1 MTDTQKSSE
10 ALNGELEEIK
20 ANPAAEE
27 ISVATDE
34 NLTQEVNNKTE
45 DQEEEVAEV
54 QVEKE
59 EALEVQEVQEVLET
73 PVVPEVQ
80 VVSEVQE
87 VSETPIVPEVL
98 DASEVQ
104 EVQEVQEVHEVQDAS
119 AQDYSKLTKAQII
132 SQLEKMAD
140 QPIESVRKDV
150 DLLKQAFYKQQKAEY
165 DKLKK
170 EFVDGG
176 GADEEFV
183 IEPDSLENMLKNLLT
198 VFRDKRA
205 KLVAEQEKQKE
216 EVQTKRISIIDKLKG
231 LTENSDDINKQYTE
245 FRKLQQEWNELK
257 QSTQPISNEQWKSYQ
272 HYVEKFY
279 DFLKINNEFR
289 EYDFKKNLE
298 IKNVLCETVEKL
310 AAEDDVVSAFHQLQK
325 FHQDWRDTGPVAKEL
340 REELWQRFKTASS
353 VINKRHQ
360 QYFESLRSS
369 ETTNLEEKQVICQEV
384 EIIDF
389 DKLKFI
395 KDWEA
400 KTKEVILLQEKWK
413 AIGFAPKKSN
423 VKVFEHFRALCDE
436 FFKKKS
442 EFYKS
447 IKEDMSHNLELKT
460 TLCEKAEALKDST
473 DWKENTDIFIKL
485 QKEWKTIG
493 SVPKKHSDTV
503 WKRFS
508 TACDFFFETK
518 NASTSN
524 QRTTEHANLDRK
536 KELIEEIKAID
547 PALPPKEAIALLR
560 QLISQWNSVGFVPF
574 KDKDKIHKELNTAV
588 DEQYARLNVSE
599 PNRKFYSYKNENS
612 DSAGKG
618 GHKVYRER
626 DKLMHQFE
634 TMKSDLQTCE
644 NNIGFFTGKNKSGN
658 SLIKELENKIE
669 KLKAD
674 IEEVVKKIE
683 AIDQNMEETE
693 A

>member
-1 MTDTQKSSE
+1 MTDTQKSNE

-27 ISVATDE
+27 VSVATDE
-34 NLTQEVNNKTE
+34 NLTQEVNEVTE
-45 DQEEEVAEV
+45 NQEEA
-54 QVEKE
+54 
-59 EALEVQEVQEVLET
+59 
-73 PVVPEVQ
+73 VV
-80 VVSEVQE
+80 
-87 VSETPIVPEVL
+87 
-98 DASEVQ
+98 ASELPVSQ
-104 EVQEVQEVHEVQDAS
+104 ETKEVETAP

-132 SQLEKMAD
+132 AQLEKLTD

-176 GADEEFV
+176 GVDEEFV
-183 IEPDSLENMLKNLLT
+183 LEPDSLENMLKNLLV
-198 VFRDKRA
+198 VFREKRA
-205 KLVAEQEKQKE
+205 ALVAEQEKQKE
-216 EVQTKRISIIDKLKG
+216 EVQTKRASIIDKLKG

-257 QSTQPISNEQWKSYQ
+257 QSSQPISNEQWKNYQ
-272 HYVEKFY
+272 HLVEKFY

-289 EYDFKKNLE
+289 EYDFKKNYE
-298 IKNVLCETVEKL
+298 IKNSLCETVEKL
-310 AAEDDVVSAFHQLQK
+310 ATEDDVVSAFHQLQK
-325 FHQDWRDTGPVAKEL
+325 FHQNWRDTGPVAKEQ

-369 ETTNLEEKQVICQEV
+369 ETANLEEKQVICNEV
-384 EIIDF
+384 EAIDF
-389 DKLKFI
+389 EKLKFI
-395 KDWEA
+395 KDWEE
-400 KTKEVILLQEKWK
+400 KTKEVIHFQERWK

-423 VKVFEHFRALCDE
+423 VKVFEHFRALCDD

-447 IKEDMSHNLELKT
+447 IKEEMSHNLELKIA
-460 TLCEKAEALKDST
+460 LCEKAEALKDST
-473 DWKENTDIFIKL
+473 DWKESTDVFVKL

-493 SVPKKHSDTV
+493 SVPKKHSDAV

-508 TACDFFFETK
+508 SACDHFFETK
-518 NASTSN
+518 NASTAN
-524 QRTTEHANLDRK
+524 QRSTEHANLDHK
-536 KELIEEIKAID
+536 KEIIEEIKAID
-547 PALPPKEAIALLR
+547 PALAPKEAVVLLR
-560 QLISQWNSVGFVPF
+560 QLISKWNSVGFVPF
-574 KDKDKIHKELNTAV
+574 KDKDKIHKELNAAV
-588 DEQYARLNVSE
+588 DEQYARLNVSDS
-599 PNRKFYSYKNENS
+599 NRKFYSYKNDNAEAS
-612 DSAGKG
+612 GKGG

-626 DKLMHQFE
+626 DKLMHQYE
-634 TMKSDLQTCE
+634 MMKSDLQTCE

-658 SLIKELENKIE
+658 SLIKELENKIV

-674 IEEVVKKIE
+674 IEEIVKKIE
-683 AIDQNMEETE
+683 AIDNTMDE
-693 A
+693 AEA

>member
-1 MTDTQKSSE
+1 MTDTQKSNE

-27 ISVATDE
+27 VSVATDE
-34 NLTQEVNNKTE
+34 NLTQEVNEVTE
-45 DQEEEVAEV
+45 NQEEA
-54 QVEKE
+54 
-59 EALEVQEVQEVLET
+59 
-73 PVVPEVQ
+73 VV
-80 VVSEVQE
+80 
-87 VSETPIVPEVL
+87 
-98 DASEVQ
+98 ASELPVSQ
-104 EVQEVQEVHEVQDAS
+104 ETKEVETAPV
-119 AQDYSKLTKAQII
+119 QDYSKLTKAQII
-132 SQLEKMAD
+132 AQLEKLTD

-170 EFVDGG
+170 EFVDAGG
-176 GADEEFV
+176 VEEEFV
-183 IEPDSLENMLKNLLT
+183 MEPDSLENMLKNLLAG
-198 VFRDKRA
+198 FREKRA
-205 KLVAEQEKQKE
+205 ALVAEQEKQKE
-216 EVQTKRISIIDKLKG
+216 EVQGKRASIIDKLKG

-257 QSTQPISNEQWKSYQ
+257 QSTQVITNEQWKSYQ

-298 IKNVLCETVEKL
+298 IKNALCETVEKL
-310 AAEDDVVSAFHQLQK
+310 AAEEDVVSAFHQLQK
-325 FHQDWRDTGPVAKEL
+325 FHQNWRDTGPVAKEQ

-369 ETTNLEEKQVICQEV
+369 ETANLEEKQAICKEV
-384 EIIDF
+384 ESIDF
-389 DKLKFI
+389 EKLKFI
-395 KDWEA
+395 KDWEE
-400 KTKEVILLQEKWK
+400 KTKEVIALQEKWK

-442 EFYKS
+442 DFYKS
-447 IKEDMSHNLELKT
+447 IKEDMSRNLELKLA
-460 TLCEKAEALKDST
+460 LCEKAEALKDST
-473 DWKENTDIFIKL
+473 EWRETTDVFVKL

-493 SVPKKHSDTV
+493 SVPKKHSDAV

-508 TACDFFFETK
+508 SACDHFFETK
-518 NASTSN
+518 NASTANVRS
-524 QRTTEHANLDRK
+524 TEHANLERK
-536 KELIEEIKAID
+536 KEIIEEIKAID
-547 PALPPKEAIALLR
+547 PALAPKEAVVLLR
-560 QLISQWNSVGFVPF
+560 QLISKWNSVGFVPF
-574 KDKDKIHKELNTAV
+574 KDKDKIHKELNAAV
-588 DEQYARLNVSE
+588 DEQYARLNVSDS
-599 PNRKFYSYKNENS
+599 NRKFYSYKNDNAEAS
-612 DSAGKG
+612 GKGG

-626 DKLMHQFE
+626 DKLMHQYE
-634 TMKSDLQTCE
+634 MMKSDLQTAE

-658 SLIKELENKIE
+658 SLIKELENKIV

-674 IEEVVKKIE
+674 IEEIVKKIE
-683 AIDQNMEETE
+683 AIDNTMDE
-693 A
+693 AEA

>member
-1 MTDTQKSSE
+1 MTDTQKSNE

-34 NLTQEVNNKTE
+34 NLTQEVNNKAE
-45 DQEEEVAEV
+45 VQEEEVAEV

-59 EALEVQEVQEVLET
+59 EVLEVAEAQEVQEAPEA
-73 PVVPEVQ
+73 PEVA
-80 VVSEVQE
+80 EAPE
-87 VSETPIVPEVL
+87 VPEVL
-98 DASEVQ
+98 VASD
-104 EVQEVQEVHEVQDAS
+104 VHEVQDAS
-119 AQDYSKLTKAQII
+119 TQDYSKLTKAQII

-150 DLLKQAFYKQQKAEY
+150 DLLKQAFYKQQKTEY

-170 EFVDGG
+170 EFIDGG

-198 VFRDKRA
+198 VFREKRA
-205 KLVAEQEKQKE
+205 TLVAEQEKQKE
-216 EVQTKRISIIDKLKG
+216 EVQTKRISIIDRLKG

-289 EYDFKKNLE
+289 EYDFKKNFE
-298 IKNVLCETVEKL
+298 IKNTLCETVEKL

-325 FHQDWRDTGPVAKEL
+325 FHQDWRDTGPVAKEQ
-340 REELWQRFKTASS
+340 REELWQRFKAASS

-369 ETTNLEEKQVICQEV
+369 ETTNLEEKQQICDEV
-384 EIIDF
+384 ENIDF

-460 TLCEKAEALKDST
+460 ALCEKAEALKDST

-508 TACDFFFETK
+508 TACDHFFETK
-518 NASTSN
+518 NASTTN

-536 KELIEEIKAID
+536 KELIEEIKGID
-547 PALPPKEAIALLR
+547 PALPPKEAVALLR

-574 KDKDKIHKELNTAV
+574 KDKDKIHKELNAAV

-599 PNRKFYSYKNENS
+599 PNRKFYSFKNENS
-612 DSAGKG
+612 DSAGRG

-674 IEEVVKKIE
+674 IDEVVKKIE